1 MQTTKMMERKW
12 TSWSEE
18 RALRFIFRVLVRY
31 SYLGVQAYDGIRRD
45 CMVYA
50 QAYIGY
56 PKENSNMVMLAT

>member
-18 RALRFIFRVLVRY
+18 RDYDLYSKCLVRY

-50 QAYIGY
+50 
-56 PKENSNMVMLAT
+56 